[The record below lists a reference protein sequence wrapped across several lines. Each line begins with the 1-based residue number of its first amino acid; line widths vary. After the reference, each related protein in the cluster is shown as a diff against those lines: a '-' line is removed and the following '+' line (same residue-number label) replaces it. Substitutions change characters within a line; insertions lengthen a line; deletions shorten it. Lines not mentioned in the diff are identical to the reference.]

1 MAATKDF
8 EEWRSGIRNDLK
20 AVSKK
25 YKTGIEK
32 SGKEAFRVT
41 QESSRVRTAS
51 FKSNWNFSLDSANLS
66 FTDRRILRQKS
77 VNLRLAD
84 AKINEFEERNA
95 NGRSMFMSN
104 ASPYA
109 GFLEREDRYLD
120 RAEDSFLARIDRLF
134 K

>member
-8 EEWRSGIRNDLK
+8 EEWRSAIRSDLK
-20 AVSKK
+20 GVSKK
-25 YKTGIEK
+25 YKNGIEK
-32 SGKEAFRVT
+32 SAKEAFRIT

-66 FTDRRILRQKS
+66 FTDRRVLRQKS

-84 AKINEFEERNA
+84 AKMNEFQERNA
-95 NGRSMFMSN
+95 NGRSMFMTN
-104 ASPYA
+104 TSPYA
-109 GFLEREDRYLD
+109 GILEREDRYLD
-120 RAEDSFLARIDRLF
+120 RAEDSFLTRIDRLL